1 METVST
7 CLEECAWRD
16 ISMICL
22 TGNIWTKLEASFE
35 PPPRL
40 DHTLTT
46 IKLNRKQASSSASLD
61 EAAQKTSTDD
71 NMDTYLLLFGGMD
84 TAGLI
89 FDDFFLLKI
98 S

>member
-1 METVST
+1 
-7 CLEECAWRD
+7 
-16 ISMICL
+16 MI
-22 TGNIWTKLEASFE
+22 I
-35 PPPRL
+35 
-40 DHTLTT
+40 HMM
-46 IKLNRKQASSSASLD
+46 LNWYFLASSSPSLD